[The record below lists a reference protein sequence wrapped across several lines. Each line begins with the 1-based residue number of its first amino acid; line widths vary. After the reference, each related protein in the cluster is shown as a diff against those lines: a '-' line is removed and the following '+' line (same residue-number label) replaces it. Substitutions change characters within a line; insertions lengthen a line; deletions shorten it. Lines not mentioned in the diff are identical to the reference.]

1 MRDGAQT
8 TQQIVGDKTDQQQQ
22 NYTVLRNRD
31 FKARLMVEGL
41 SLPDPQSEKGKD
53 SGQLCE
59 TQLRVDKCDKKQFP
73 KNGNVSPF
81 DTEKLSLRFER
92 IIERVAL
99 RKTLLILDF
108 GLRP

>member
-22 NYTVLRNRD
+22 NY
-31 FKARLMVEGL
+31 
-41 SLPDPQSEKGKD
+41 